1 MRRTFHALVLAVV
14 FVALIAGAAMAK
26 TFKGKVKEI
35 DTAGGKI
42 TVAKMMIMKKTFSAE
57 SSMLQGIA
65 TGDKVTVE
73 FEKSGDTNKASK
85 IEKQ

>member
-1 MRRTFHALVLAVV
+1 MKRSLHALVLAVV
-14 FVALIAGAAMAK
+14 FVALVAGAAMAK

-42 TVAKMMIMKKTFSAE
+42 TVTKMMIMKKTFAAE
-57 SSMLQGIA
+57 GSMLQGIA

-73 FEKSGDTNKASK
+73 YEKEGDTNKASK